1 MTQEVFIEVKKEEY
15 QVFWDI
21 IVPGISQQLTDI
33 LTTANY
39 TSVRA
44 KCVFGTLQKISSH
57 VHVAKENLVWLTDH
71 DHVQLLIELC
81 RCFQVVCKRI
91 SHSDGDLD
99 AGISEFLEEVNSP
112 EFEVFMSFCQ
122 GLQSTL
128 QSWKQKV
135 TDQNVIIDDIKDL
148 KKNRNWFNLMC
159 DAALVSSSCID
170 ESEVEQLADTYEEI
184 ETQLSDILLQKIPKH
199 SNRYVISMYVWVAVI
214 SVTKASILRSD
225 S

>member
-1 MTQEVFIEVKKEEY
+1 M
-15 QVFWDI
+15 
-21 IVPGISQQLTDI
+21 
-33 LTTANY
+33 
-39 TSVRA
+39 
-44 KCVFGTLQKISSH
+44 
-57 VHVAKENLVWLTDH
+57 TDH
-71 DHVQLLIELC
+71 NHGQLLIELC
-81 RCFQVVCKRI
+81 RCFQVVCKHI
-91 SHSDGDLD
+91 SYSDGDLD
-99 AGISEFLEEVNSP
+99 ADISEFLEEVNSP

-135 TDQNVIIDDIKDL
+135 TDQNVIINDIKDL

-184 ETQLSDILLQKIPKH
+184 ETQLSDILLQQIPKH